1 MLNHPGVAMLPCS
14 MCMKSPHSLETG
26 KPITYTSKGEEL
38 LIIDPNWQSPCVTGR
53 EKCPK
58 GNPEN
63 AKRIELSDK
72 NYRAFWHWQR
82 MRAAGATE
90 REKAD
95 PIVRRNAAL
104 IEGVYAPWERKQQ
117 AMETLELLLMVKR

>member
-1 MLNHPGVAMLPCS
+1 MLPCKTCQS
-14 MCMKSPHSLETG
+14 GPHNLETG
-26 KPITYTSKGEEL
+26 KPITYTSQGKEL
-38 LIIDPNWQSPCVTGR
+38 PTIDPNWKPPCVSGA

-58 GNPEN
+58 GDPEN

-82 MRAAGATE
+82 MRAVGATE

-104 IEGVYAPWERKQQ
+104 IEGMYQPWERKQQ

>member
-1 MLNHPGVAMLPCS
+1 
-14 MCMKSPHSLETG
+14 MKSPHSLETG
-26 KPITYTSKGEEL
+26 KPTTFTEKGVEK
-38 LIIDPNWQSPCVTGR
+38 PYPGYPGFKPPCMTGA

-63 AKRIELSDK
+63 AKQIELSDK
-72 NYRAFWHWQR
+72 NWRAFYHWQR
-82 MRAAGATE
+82 MRAVGATE
-90 REKAD
+90 WEKAD

-104 IEGVYAPWERKQQ
+104 IEAVYQPWERKQQ